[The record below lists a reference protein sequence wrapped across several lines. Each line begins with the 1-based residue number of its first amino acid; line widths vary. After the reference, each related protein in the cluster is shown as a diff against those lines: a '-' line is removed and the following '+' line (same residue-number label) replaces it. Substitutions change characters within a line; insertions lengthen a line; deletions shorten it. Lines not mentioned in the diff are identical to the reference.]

1 MTAQLPAALDRALA
15 ELSANAW
22 RERKAAI
29 ERLHGYVRSEV
40 EQTVLESL
48 AERLFDLLMGDQIDA
63 RAAAHEV
70 LVTMGD
76 RCLRVLHRR
85 LDDAPAGPP
94 RRMLVDL
101 LGQIGDRRHV
111 PRLIHIMDDPAGDPN
126 LRASAAA
133 GLGRIGGAEAEGAL
147 RRLLE
152 DGSEM
157 LRVYALDALRAA
169 KAQVPVEMIEPLVD
183 PAFTRKGAAALL
195 GLSADAG
202 ALPILLPLLD
212 DPMGGV
218 RAEAAR
224 ALLELGEALG
234 ARGRPGLVRAAVRRI
249 GAGTRAKLRELITHD
264 DRDVRAA
271 AIHLA
276 GLAGDAEAVAP
287 VLMVMDDPL
296 LQERGLALVAELG
309 DAAGEALAQ
318 AVVQVE
324 PARREHLF
332 RMVTALPA
340 SALSRSLLDQMVL
353 ALEDPSEDVAQA
365 AAEALAE
372 AGTRAALGG
381 LYRVMANH
389 GRLGETAADAVA
401 AIVARQGEG
410 HDDLE
415 LLVGSAWPQS
425 GALARNLSRVAGKL
439 RSARHV
445 PHLVSQLGSPD
456 VGVRVAAAAALGQ
469 IPGDHEGVSA
479 LSFALADEEAQVR
492 AAACRSLGLL
502 GAGPAVQSLL
512 SATTDTSPMVRAAA
526 VSALVAL
533 DNPVS
538 LARLRAIIVEDPVP
552 TVVVQAIAGLG
563 HTGLDQ
569 DLTMLMSLCTSQD
582 HEVVKA
588 AARALQSFD
597 AHRATAALLGLLS
610 HDRWDVRWAAAE
622 VLAAR
627 RDLTALG
634 PLRASV
640 QREND
645 TLVREVLEDAIA
657 RLEQVQVDSDHRP
670 SHSDHPP
677 KGVSG

>member
-1 MTAQLPAALDRALA
+1 MTAPLPAALDRALA

-40 EQTVLESL
+40 EQPVLESL

-76 RCLRVLHRR
+76 RCLRVLHQR

-111 PRLIHIMDDPAGDPN
+111 PRLIVIMDDPTGDPN

-249 GAGTRAKLRELITHD
+249 GPGTRAKLRELIAHD

-276 GLAGDAEAVAP
+276 GLAGDADAVAP

-381 LYRVMANH
+381 LYRMMANP

-401 AIVARQGEG
+401 AIVARGQGEG

-415 LLVGSAWPQS
+415 LLVGSAWPQA

-512 SATTDTSPMVRAAA
+512 SATTDSSPMVRAAA

-533 DNPVS
+533 DNPVA

-657 RLEQVQVDSDHRP
+657 RLEQVQLDPPDHHRP
-670 SHSDHPP
+670 SQNH
-677 KGVSG
+677 KGVAG